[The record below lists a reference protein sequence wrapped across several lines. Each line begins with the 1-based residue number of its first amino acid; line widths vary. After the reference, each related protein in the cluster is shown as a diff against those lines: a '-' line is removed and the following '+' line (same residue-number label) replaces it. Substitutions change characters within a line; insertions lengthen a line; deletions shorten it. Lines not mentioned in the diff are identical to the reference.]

1 MVMMMVIV
9 DDYGRTANEM
19 KNKTMYS
26 LWRAYPFFIH
36 VCLLLPSSSFL
47 LFLLPDALGADI
59 NVAPLLLPAE
69 EGKWDMDMDVNRAL
83 ASISISKTWHVLGPF
98 KTGTREATWGAD
110 PLEVLGGFR
119 NMSYTNDPAARFSSA
134 LGVNGSVG
142 WSILEATEPERDDS
156 ASTSAKVTLD
166 VGFPDVDW
174 ELLRSFYGWAGL
186 QYQAWARGHF
196 NVTTR
201 TVAGGYTSSSTV
213 AVYTDGLLEVWID
226 GEPFFGGDFYAYRRA
241 PVTLK
246 LAAGSHVVDLR
257 LVRDVRALG
266 GVGEPRIRAAVEVQ
280 LIQPSLAGDGT
291 GSDDN
296 DEVVLGLKLD
306 AGSVLV
312 ADVVEG
318 KLASPFASVIVR
330 NEHDGWAEI
339 TDIKP
344 VRDIKSTRPMVVLID
359 SPITLAPHQSRPI
372 GLKIDFDDQAPS
384 NFSFQLVYTIE
395 SAGKQRKTNPVTA
408 TAVPRKI
415 SDPQKYTF
423 LHPSGIVSYA
433 ILRPPLNA
441 SCNSAAASGDEHRL
455 PILVDLH
462 GAGLE
467 AGNEQVRHMLD
478 DAYGVCSWILF
489 PTGVTP
495 WSGDDW
501 HTWGAADVQAA
512 VDAIP
517 NWMQSVAWE
526 GLGAALDDWL
536 VSGHSNG
543 GQGTWFFLTHQ
554 PDKVIAAAPV
564 SGYSSIENYVPFT
577 MWHDGQATIASVI
590 QTARQ
595 SFKHELLMGNF
606 RGIPILQQHGSA
618 DDNVPAYH
626 SRLLHQLI
634 WENGWHSEYHE
645 LSGKGHWFDGVL
657 TTQPLLD
664 FYSRHT
670 SNSSSYD
677 HLLPERFS
685 FSIPNSGDMG
695 SRGGIM
701 VDQLSSP
708 DKFGHIQ
715 ATRKEEGV
723 TWHLK
728 ARNVHRFHL
737 LPSRMR
743 VAVYPRVIVVTDGD
757 GGGSEST
764 FLVPAA
770 DQAHSKWFVKD
781 EITGSWTV
789 SNDGSWQDDIR
800 QRYGRQNGAMD
811 AILRSTG
818 RFTIRVCSRDSD
830 GSEQLINVALQISRN
845 LLQYFAADSQLLPLQ
860 TACNSNSNN
869 SHSNNNDHI
878 IDDQEEE
885 LRGPG
890 NLITISIGNDLPPPP
905 ASLVTTFPIH
915 IANDHLTIRTTT
927 SNLHTTTP
935 TTKSY
940 PFEPD
945 LGAIFLRPRPLPHQR
960 LELVVW
966 GADLGGLRQ
975 ASRLVPLLTG
985 VGQPDFVVLSEQCR
999 WRGFAGAYAAGFFD
1013 FGWRVSAGS
1022 YVD

>member
-1 MVMMMVIV
+1 MA
-9 DDYGRTANEM
+9 DEM
-19 KNKTMYS
+19 KRKTMCILRRTY
-26 LWRAYPFFIH
+26 LFFTH
-36 VCLLLPSSSFL
+36 VCLLLPSSSVL
-47 LFLLPDALGADI
+47 LFLLPYALGADI
-59 NVAPLLLPAE
+59 NVAPLLSPAE
-69 EGKWDMDMDVNRAL
+69 EGKWDMDVHRAP

-98 KTGTREATWGAD
+98 KSGTREATWGAD

-119 NMSYTNDPAARFSSA
+119 NISYANDPAARFSSA

-142 WSILEATEPERDDS
+142 WSSLAATESEPDDAAS
-156 ASTSAKVTLD
+156 ASARVALD

-196 NVTTR
+196 NVTTP
-201 TVAGGYTSSSTV
+201 TAAAPATGVISSATV
-213 AVYTDGLLEVWID
+213 AVYTDGLLEVWVD
-226 GEPFFGGDFYAYRRA
+226 DEPFFGGDFYTYRRA
-241 PVTLK
+241 PVILK

-257 LVRDVRALG
+257 LVRDVRAMG

-280 LIQPSLAGDGT
+280 LMPSSLAGDGAD
-291 GSDDN
+291 GADGEEAMSD
-296 DEVVLGLKLD
+296 LKLD
-306 AGSVLV
+306 PGSVLV
-312 ADVVEG
+312 AEVVEG
-318 KLASPFASVIVR
+318 KLASPLASVVVR
-330 NEHDGWAEI
+330 NERDAWAQI
-339 TDIKP
+339 TDITP
-344 VRDIKSTRPMVVLID
+344 VFNSQSTRPMLSLID

-372 GLKIDFDDQAPS
+372 GFKIDFNDQVPS

-395 SAGKQRKTNPVTA
+395 SARRPRKTNLVTA
-408 TAVPRKI
+408 TTVPRKI
-415 SDPQKYTF
+415 SDAQKYTF

-441 SCNSAAASGDEHRL
+441 SCRSAAAGGGGGGEQKL

-467 AGNEQVRHMLD
+467 ADNEQVRHMLD
-478 DAYGVCSWILF
+478 AAYGVCSWMLF

-517 NWMQSVAWE
+517 NWMQAVAWE
-526 GLGAALDDWL
+526 GLGVALDDWL

-577 MWHDGQATIASVI
+577 MWHDGQAAIASVI

-595 SFKHELLMGNF
+595 SFKHELLMENF
-606 RGIPILQQHGSA
+606 KGIPILQQHGSA

-645 LSGKGHWFDGVL
+645 LPGKGHWFDGVL
-657 TTQPLLD
+657 TTHPLLD
-664 FYSRHT
+664 FYARHT
-670 SNSSSYD
+670 GNSFSYHD
-677 HLLPERFS
+677 ILPERFS

-708 DKFGHIQ
+708 DRYGHIQ
-715 ATRKEEGV
+715 VTREEGGV
-723 TWHLK
+723 TWHLR

-737 LPSRMR
+737 VPSRMR
-743 VAVYPRVIVVTDGD
+743 VAVLPTRLVVDD
-757 GGGSEST
+757 DNSSGSESKFT
-764 FLVPAA
+764 VPAA
-770 DQAHSKWFVKD
+770 DAADSTWFVKD
-781 EITGSWTV
+781 ERTGKWAV

-811 AILRSTG
+811 AILRATG
-818 RFTIRVCSRDSD
+818 KFTIRTCSRDSRD
-830 GSEQLINVALQISRN
+830 SEHLMNVALQTSRN
-845 LLQYFAADSQLLPLQ
+845 LLQYFAADSQVLPLH
-860 TACNSNSNN
+860 TACSSND
-869 SHSNNNDHI
+869 NNDHI
-878 IDDQEEE
+878 IEHEEEEEEE
-885 LRGPG
+885 LHGPG
-890 NLITISIGNDLPPPP
+890 NLITIAIGNDLPPPSP
-905 ASLVTTFPIH
+905 PSLLTTFPIH

-927 SNLHTTTP
+927 TTSNPH
-935 TTKSY
+935 TKSY
-940 PFEPD
+940 PFEPG

-985 VGQPDFVVLSEQCR
+985 VGQPDFVVLGAQCR
-999 WRGFAGAYAAGFFD
+999 WRGVAGAYAVGFFD
-1013 FGWRVSAGS
+1013 FGWQVSAGS
-1022 YVD
+1022 YVV